1 MNNVQLHWLSRC
13 LERRNW
19 VLLLLLFC
27 GLAVLS
33 GCTSLGHEARAEP
46 QLERQLSERP
56 EVVSL
61 EGSGELVI
69 ALELMLVSRGI
80 NVLPSAEQIV
90 PETSSVKRVTR
101 YTISATSVDFDVCIP
116 EGSRQMNF
124 YIAVTDLV
132 ENERLFVMNGNYGCK
147 NTVVGRFERWFF
159 E

>member
-1 MNNVQLHWLSRC
+1 MNNVQRYWLPRC

-19 VLLLLLFC
+19 LFLILLLCVLTLL
-27 GLAVLS
+27 A
-33 GCTSLGHEARAEP
+33 GCTSLGHEARAQP

-80 NVLPSAEQIV
+80 TVLPSPKQVV
-90 PETSSVKRVTR
+90 PETSSMKTVTR
-101 YTISATSVDFDVCIP
+101 YAVSATSVDFDVCIP

-132 ENERLFVMNGNYGCK
+132 ENERIFVMNGNYGCK
-147 NTVVGRFERWFF
+147 NTIIDRFERWFF
-159 E
+159 K